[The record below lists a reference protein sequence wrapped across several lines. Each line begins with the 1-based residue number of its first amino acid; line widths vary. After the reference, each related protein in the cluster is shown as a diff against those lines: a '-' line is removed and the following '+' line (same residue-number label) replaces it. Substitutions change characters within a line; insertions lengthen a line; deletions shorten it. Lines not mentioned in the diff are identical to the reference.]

1 MPWFLLIVNYMVIEF
16 FSCFTNF
23 EITRMNLLVM
33 QLFLGNNDFGFI
45 VLQNFLMKTIVIV
58 NFIVF
63 EGNTFV
69 MISNTAAIKHLTKE
83 NSCYHWQYYQNK
95 MKQLQVS
102 EISLV
107 VIQISFSRCKILTI
121 RSTDFQTNSNISA
134 FQAFTY

>member
-1 MPWFLLIVNYMVIEF
+1 MSWFLLFVNYMVIEF
-16 FSCFTNF
+16 FSCFTNV
-23 EITRMNLLVM
+23 ELTRMNLLVV
-33 QLFLGNNDFGFI
+33 QLILGNNDFGVI
-45 VLQNFLMKTIVIV
+45 DLQNFMMKTIAIV

-69 MISNTAAIKHLTKE
+69 MIFNTIAIKHLTKE
-83 NSCYHWQYYQNK
+83 NSRYHWQYYQNK

-107 VIQISFSRCKILTI
+107 VIQISFNRDKILTI
-121 RSTDFQTNSNISA
+121 RSNDFQTNSNISA